1 MFKSLQRFEEG
12 FNFIFSKGSIDEVND
27 SMNIMKRSEGKW
39 RIIGSGWLRFGMDD
53 KVKGFV
59 DLGMGVSIGLKRY
72 REVDSS
78 KHDLLG
84 IIDSNIPRNMSGDQR
99 FK

>member
-1 MFKSLQRFEEG
+1 MFKSIKRFEEG

-39 RIIGSGWLRFGMDD
+39 RIIGSGCLRFGMDD

-59 DLGMGVSIGLKRY
+59 DLGMGVAIGLKSF
-72 REVDSS
+72 REVGSI
-78 KHDLLG
+78 K
-84 IIDSNIPRNMSGDQR
+84 RER